1 MIQSEATRLLQRLF
15 EQAVATADPMNCLA
29 LHLPPPPKGRL
40 IVIGA
45 GKASARMAEAVERH
59 YDQPLEGL
67 VITRYGYG
75 RPTQHIEI
83 VEAAHPVPDQ
93 AGVDATQRILRL
105 IENLNSDDLV
115 LALISG
121 GGSSLLCAPRDGIS
135 LAQKQQINK
144 DLLAS
149 GAPISQINVVRQG
162 LSKVKGGKLA
172 AACAPA
178 QVRGLI
184 ISDVPGDDL
193 AIIASGPTVP
203 QPPPEISISELLGRW
218 GIRVPALDQLSSD
231 PDHDFEAVQ
240 EIVRNEVVAAPSQSL
255 AAAKIVAEQQGC
267 EVLMW
272 GDDLEGEARDLG
284 AAHAH
289 KALEIAAMRTPA
301 NKPLLILSGGECTV
315 TRTGDGVGGPN
326 AEYALAALIA
336 LNGEKRI
343 TLLAA
348 DTDGVDGAAE
358 VAGAFV
364 LPDSLERA
372 TDLRLSPQDYLQRND
387 AHSFFKALGDQLTTG
402 PTLTNVNDFR
412 AMLIE

>member
-1 MIQSEATRLLQRLF
+1 MQSDATRLLKNLF

-29 LHLPPPPKGRL
+29 AHLPPPPEGRL

-75 RPTQHIEI
+75 RPTQQIEI

-93 AGVDATQRILRL
+93 AGVDATRRILHL
-105 IENLNSDDLV
+105 VDNLTPDDLV

-121 GGSSLLCAPRDGIS
+121 GGSSLLCAPRDGLS
-135 LAQKQQINK
+135 LKQKQQINK

-149 GAPISQINVVRQG
+149 GAPISQMNVVRRH
-162 LSKVKGGKLA
+162 LSQVKGGKLA

-178 QVRGLI
+178 QVLGLI
-184 ISDVPGDDL
+184 ISDVPGDDV
-193 AIIASGPTVP
+193 AVIASGPTVP
-203 QPPPEISISELLGRW
+203 QPPSADSVSEILERW
-218 GIRVPALDQLSSD
+218 GIDPAAFAQLPAD
-231 PDHDFEAVQ
+231 PDQDFEALKEKVS
-240 EIVRNEVVAAPSQSL
+240 NKVVAAPSQSL
-255 AAAKIVAEQQGC
+255 AAAKTVAEQVGC
-267 EVLMW
+267 DVLML
-272 GDDLEGEARDLG
+272 GDDLEGEARELG

-289 KALEIAAMRTPA
+289 KALEIAANRAATQ
-301 NKPLLILSGGECTV
+301 KPLLILSGGECTV
-315 TRTGDGVGGPN
+315 TRTGNGVGGPN

-336 LNGEKRI
+336 LNGNARI

-364 LPDSLERA
+364 LPDSLQRA
-372 TDLRLSPQDYLQRND
+372 TDLGRAPQDYLQRND
-387 AHSFFKALGDQLTTG
+387 AHHFFEALGDQFITG

-412 AMLIE
+412 AILIE

>member
-1 MIQSEATRLLQRLF
+1 MKSDATRLLQSLF

-29 LHLPPPPKGRL
+29 PHLPPPPKGRL

-59 YDQPLEGL
+59 YDEPLEGL

-75 RPTQHIEI
+75 RPTRHIEI

-93 AGVDATQRILRL
+93 AGVDATRRILNL
-105 IENLNSDDLV
+105 VENLTPDDLV

-121 GGSSLLCAPRDGIS
+121 GGSSLLCAPRDGLS

-149 GAPISQINVVRQG
+149 GAPISQMNVVRRHFSQ
-162 LSKVKGGKLA
+162 VKGGKLA

-178 QVRGLI
+178 QVLGLI
-184 ISDVPGDDL
+184 ISDVPGDDI
-193 AIIASGPTVP
+193 AVIASGPTVP
-203 QPPPEISISELLGRW
+203 QPPSTEPASEILKRW
-218 GIRVPALDQLSSD
+218 GIDPAPFAQLPAD
-231 PDHDFEAVQ
+231 PDQSFETVQ
-240 EIVRNEVVAAPSQSL
+240 NLVRNKVVAAPSQSL
-255 AAAKIVAEQQGC
+255 AAAKSVAEQHGC
-267 EVLMW
+267 EVLML
-272 GDDLEGEARDLG
+272 GDDLEGEARTLG
-284 AAHAH
+284 AAHAN
-289 KALEIAAMRTPA
+289 KALEIAADRAPTQ
-301 NKPLLILSGGECTV
+301 KPLLILSGGECTV
-315 TRTGDGVGGPN
+315 TRTGNGVGGPN

-336 LNGEKRI
+336 LNGNDRI

-364 LPDSLERA
+364 LPNSLHRA
-372 TDLRLSPQDYLQRND
+372 TDRGLTPQDYLQRND
-387 AHSFFKALGDQLTTG
+387 AHHFFEALGDQFITG

-412 AMLIE
+412 AILIE